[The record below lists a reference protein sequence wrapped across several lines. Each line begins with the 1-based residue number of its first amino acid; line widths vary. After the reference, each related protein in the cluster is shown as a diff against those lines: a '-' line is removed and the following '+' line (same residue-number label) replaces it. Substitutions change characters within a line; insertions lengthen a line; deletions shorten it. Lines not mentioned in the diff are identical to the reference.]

1 MAENRKLVTINS
13 TPLGKLMVKEDEL
26 TRGDVRLI
34 TASRK
39 LQNGIHFTAM
49 PPWDGKGKL
58 MLSPDGADFCNGIA
72 GLHIC
77 APPPLTA
84 DIRDER
90 GFQEVTR
97 RVIVVG
103 RTPTGAMQIVDY
115 SCTFNVRAYFEKDLF
130 GKMKYNKGAIFLGGV
145 NDKPTGEGRWHWL
158 ELDDGVGIWMD
169 MTNPEV
175 VKVWE
180 TRSQNR
186 QFADRRCMAVARRNA
201 LCQHGAMPGKMIG
214 TYSGEKATAAP
225 DTFTVQ
231 AFYWRDGDER
241 SETELLTV
249 ANEIAAGKPPQD
261 IEGAKLITQ
270 HAGVE
275 ADDLEGLT
283 DDEPREEEPEP
294 DMAHVGRTEQ
304 KVQRQV
310 QTREPEPDDFPEP

>member
-13 TPLGKLMVKEDEL
+13 TPLGPLMIKEGEL
-26 TRGDVRLI
+26 LRGDVRLV
-34 TASRK
+34 TATRK
-39 LQNGIHFTAM
+39 LQSGIHYTAM
-49 PPWDGKGKL
+49 PPVKGTGKL
-58 MLSPDGADFCNGIA
+58 MISPDGADYCNGIA

-77 APPPLTA
+77 APPPQTE

-90 GFQEVTR
+90 GFVEVTR

-130 GKMKYNKGAIFLGGV
+130 GKMKYNKEALYLGSKNEGPP
-145 NDKPTGEGRWHWL
+145 NEGRWHWL

-169 MTNPEV
+169 MANEEV

-214 TYSGEKATAAP
+214 TYSGDKAAAAP
-225 DTFTVQ
+225 ETFSVQ

-241 SETELLTV
+241 SESELLTV
-249 ANEIAAGKPPQD
+249 ANEIAAGRPPQD
-261 IEGAKLITQ
+261 VEGAKLITQ

-275 ADDLEGLT
+275 AGELDGIA
-283 DDEPREEEPEP
+283 DDEPGEQEPEP
-294 DMAHVGRTEQ
+294 ETALVGRVERAKPQ
-304 KVQRQV
+304 ERKAPQ
-310 QTREPEPDDFPEP
+310 DDEFPMP